1 MSAADKTLV
10 KKDRVITMTSIAEDI
25 ELFRW
30 AGINFGESDSYK
42 LQHSIKVN

>member
-1 MSAADKTLV
+1 MTANDKTLV
-10 KKDRVITMTSIAEDI
+10 KKGRVITMTSVAEDI
-25 ELFRW
+25 ELFKW